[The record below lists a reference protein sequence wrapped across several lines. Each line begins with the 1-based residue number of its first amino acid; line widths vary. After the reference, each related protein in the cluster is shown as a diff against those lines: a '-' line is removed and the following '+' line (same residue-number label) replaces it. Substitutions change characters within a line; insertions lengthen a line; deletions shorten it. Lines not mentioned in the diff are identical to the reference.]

1 LENAKHEY
9 DGKASER
16 GKSEDLP
23 KATATI
29 KAFGLKAWEIPEY
42 SKFSSVL
49 SIRVLR

>member
-1 LENAKHEY
+1 M
-9 DGKASER
+9 

-42 SKFSSVL
+42 SKFS
-49 SIRVLR
+49 RVLQSGF